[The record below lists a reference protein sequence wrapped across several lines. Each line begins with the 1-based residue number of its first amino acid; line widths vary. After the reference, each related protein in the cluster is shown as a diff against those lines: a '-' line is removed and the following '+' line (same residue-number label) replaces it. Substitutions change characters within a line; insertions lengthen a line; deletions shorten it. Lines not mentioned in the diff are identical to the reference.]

1 MPLLSP
7 LVLGWLALGRL
18 AAAPSPLAARPP
30 RTAGNVRVVLDSA
43 YREVVVTVGPL
54 SVPQAMAMGDDMMMM
69 MHGQDSVVGVFDWPV
84 TAWFRGV
91 RLELVNSRGEA
102 LPRQI
107 MHHMNLMNF
116 DRRWLVY
123 PLAERTLGFGQE
135 TSDMSV
141 PATIGMPLVRGQRM
155 GVVVM
160 WHNDTGRD
168 IDDAYLRLTFRLN
181 PRGQRPRPITV
192 MPFFV
197 DAHFVYG
204 GVNQFDVPPGGRTQS
219 YEFTLPVSGRLLAVG
234 GHLHDHGESIRLE
247 DAQSGREIATV
258 RALVDGQGHV
268 IGVSRALLGLW
279 RDGPHLRAG
288 HTYRLLVRY
297 GNPTADT
304 LTGMMGL
311 MAGIF
316 APDDLSRWPDLD
328 RTDPAYLADLGS
340 IPGAIPAQA
349 AVSETGPASRPD
361 RF

>member
-1 MPLLSP
+1 MSLLAPLM
-7 LVLGWLALGRL
+7 LGGLALVRL
-18 AAAPSPLAARPP
+18 AGPSAPSDHRHGP
-30 RTAGNVRVVLDSA
+30 AGGVQVQLDSA

-54 SVPQAMAMGDDMMMM
+54 SVPRAMAMSDDMMMM

-84 TAWFRGV
+84 TALFRAV
-91 RLELVNSRGEA
+91 RLEIVDSTGAA
-102 LPRQI
+102 LPRRI

-135 TSDMSV
+135 TTNMSV
-141 PATIGMPLVRGQRM
+141 PATVGMPLVRGQRM

-168 IDDAYLRLTFRLN
+168 IEGAYLRLRFRLN
-181 PRGQRPRPITV
+181 PRHQRPRPITV

-204 GVNQFDVPPGGRTQS
+204 GVNQFDVPPGGWTQS
-219 YEFTLPVSGRLLAVG
+219 YEFTLPVSGHLIAVG
-234 GHLHDHGESIRLE
+234 GHLHDHGEWIRLE
-247 DAQSGREIATV
+247 DVETGRDLATV
-258 RALVDGQGHV
+258 RASLDAEGHV
-268 IGVSRALLGLW
+268 LGVSRALLGLW
-279 RDGPHLRAG
+279 RDGPHLLAG
-288 HTYRLLVRY
+288 HRYRLVVRY

-316 APDDLSRWPDLD
+316 APDDLGAWPELD
-328 RTDPAYLADLGS
+328 RTDPAYLADLAS
-340 IPGAIPAQA
+340 IPGANVARA
-349 AVSETGPASRPD
+349 AAGEAGPQTD
-361 RF
+361 KNRF